1 MLTVSNVRCHLNM
14 AVLTGHAQGVTK
26 VREHLRIIFEN
37 LQNANF
43 FELELL
49 EVPSLI
55 VARREERRVKK
66 NLLQKHG

>member
-1 MLTVSNVRCHLNM
+1 MLTVSNVRRHLNM